1 MKGKR
6 YMANVFNFTGK
17 IVLGKDSEKF
27 HPIERKEFSSGWM
40 NTTVKFN
47 CVSGTNRILCT
58 TQGGK
63 WTNDSKN
70 VVKTFGKS
78 TTDANGNV
86 IKGTA
91 IEIPWAK
98 RFNENQ
104 IDKVA
109 GFKKFVVDIGDYKM
123 RYKLQNLVAAFE
135 KGTVTDEMMTEIEID
150 NLNDAKAALEKS
162 QAKRKEFVAE
172 WDFAE
177 YMIKVAQ
184 SDKMKD
190 KLFNISGTYEVSYNA
205 DKDRFYTNYHVNRV
219 TLAAE
224 DAEPKTEMKI
234 DFLYGTDAWD
244 DSTYEETGKCLV
256 NGWVDYYDSNLKKPG
271 FKPTVIVV
279 REGDDKKRRGFKRKF
294 NIDEGIKQIGLT
306 LSVIEGAE
314 VIELT
319 MDMLDEETRED
330 IECGLLDFED
340 VKRELGGR
348 AIGDRVSELR
358 FVELTP
364 KKNKPQDTVYSVDDM
379 HPAREEIIE
388 DANVE
393 VEIEV
398 EVDNEEV
405 VIDLFDDDL

>member
-1 MKGKR
+1 
-6 YMANVFNFTGK
+6 MASVFNFTGK
-17 IVLGKDSEKF
+17 IALGKDSEKF
-27 HPIERKEFSSGWM
+27 HPIERKEFSSNWM

-47 CVSGTNRILCT
+47 CVSGTNRILCM

-63 WTNDSKN
+63 WKDDKKN

-78 TTDANGNV
+78 TTDENGKV
-86 IKGTA
+86 IKGSA

-98 RFNENQ
+98 RFNQDQ

-109 GFKKFVVDIGDYKM
+109 GFKKFVVDTGDYKM
-123 RYKLQNLVAAFE
+123 RYKLQNLVTAFE
-135 KGTVTDEMMTEIEID
+135 KGTVTDEMIAETEID
-150 NLNDAKAALEKS
+150 NLDDAKAALEKS

-224 DAEPKTEMKI
+224 DIEPKTEMKI
-234 DFLYGTDAWD
+234 DFYYGEGAWD
-244 DSTYEETGKCLV
+244 DSTYDETGKCFV
-256 NGWVDYYDSNLKKPG
+256 NGWVDYYDSNLKKTG
-271 FKPTVIVV
+271 FKPTVVVV
-279 REGDDKKRRGFKRKF
+279 REDDEKKRKALKRKF
-294 NIDEGIKQIGLT
+294 TCDDEIKQIGLT
-306 LSVIEGAE
+306 LSVVEGAE

-330 IECGLLDFED
+330 IEYGLLDFED

-358 FVELTP
+358 FAELTP
-364 KKNKPQDTVYSVDDM
+364 KKNKPQDTVYSADDM
-379 HPAREEIIE
+379 HPAREELIE
-388 DANVE
+388 DVE
-393 VEIEV
+393 DEV
-398 EVDNEEV
+398 EVDDEDV
-405 VIDLFDDDL
+405 KIDLFADDDDL

>member
-1 MKGKR
+1 
-6 YMANVFNFTGK
+6 MAANFNFTGK
-17 IVLGKDSEKF
+17 IALGKDSEKF

-47 CVSGTNRILCT
+47 CVSGTNRILCM

-63 WTNDSKN
+63 WKTDSKN

-86 IKGTA
+86 TKGTA
-91 IEIPWAK
+91 IEIPWTK
-98 RFNENQ
+98 RFDKDQ

-109 GFKKFVVDIGDYKM
+109 GFKKFVVDTGDYKM
-123 RYKLQNLVAAFE
+123 RYKLQNLVTAFE
-135 KGTVTDEMMTEIEID
+135 KGTVTDEMIVETEID
-150 NLNDAKAALEKS
+150 NLDDAKAALEKS
-162 QAKRKEFVAE
+162 QAKRKEFVSE

-219 TLAAE
+219 TLASE
-224 DAEPKTEMKI
+224 DAEPNTEMKI
-234 DFLYGTDAWD
+234 DFLYGEDAWD
-244 DSTYEETGKCLV
+244 DSNYEETGKVLV
-256 NGWVDYYDSNLKKPG
+256 NGWVSYYDNNLKKSG
-271 FKPTVIVV
+271 FKPMVVVV
-279 REGDDKKRRGFKRKF
+279 REDDEKKRKALKRKF
-294 NIDEGIKQIGLT
+294 TCDDGIKQIGLT

-319 MDMLDEETRED
+319 LDMVDDETRED
-330 IECGLLDFED
+330 IECGLLDWEE

-358 FVELTP
+358 FAELTP
-364 KKNKPQDTVYSVDDM
+364 KKNVPQDTVYSADDM
-379 HPAREEIIE
+379 HPAREDAIE
-388 DANVE
+388 EKVE
-393 VEIEV
+393 DEDVK
-398 EVDNEEV
+398 
-405 VIDLFDDDL
+405 IDLFTDEDDDEL

>member
-1 MKGKR
+1 
-6 YMANVFNFTGK
+6 MANVFNFIGK
-17 IVLGKDSEKF
+17 IALGKDSEKF
-27 HPIERKEFSSGWM
+27 HPIERKEFSSNWM

-47 CVSGTNRILCT
+47 CVSGTNRVLCM

-63 WTNDSKN
+63 WKTDSKN

-86 IKGTA
+86 TKGVA
-91 IEIPWAK
+91 IEIPWVK
-98 RFNENQ
+98 RFDQDQ

-109 GFKKFVVDIGDYKM
+109 GFKKFVVDTGDYKM
-123 RYKLQNLVAAFE
+123 RYKLQDLVEAF
-135 KGTVTDEMMTEIEID
+135 KNGTVTDEKIEEIGID
-150 NLNDAKAALEKS
+150 NLDDAVAALEKS
-162 QAKRKEFVAE
+162 QDKRKEFVSE

-190 KLFNISGTYEVSYNA
+190 KLFNISGTYEVSYNV

-234 DFLYGTDAWD
+234 DFFYGENAWD
-244 DSTYEETGKCLV
+244 DSTYDETGKCFV
-256 NGWVDYYDSNLKKPG
+256 NGWVSYYDSNLKKPG
-271 FKPTVIVV
+271 FKPMVIVV
-279 REGDDKKRRGFKRKF
+279 REDDEKKRKTLNRKF
-294 NIDEGIKQIGLT
+294 TCDDGIKQIGLT

-319 MDMLDEETRED
+319 MDMLDDETRED
-330 IECGLLDFED
+330 IECGLLDWEE

-358 FVELTP
+358 FTELTAN
-364 KKNKPQDTVYSVDDM
+364 KNKPQDTVYSTDDM
-379 HPAREEIIE
+379 HPAREDVIE
-388 DANVE
+388 D
-393 VEIEV
+393 
-398 EVDNEEV
+398 EV
-405 VIDLFDDDL
+405 VVDEEDVKVDLFADDDDDL

>member
-1 MKGKR
+1 
-6 YMANVFNFTGK
+6 MAANFNFTGK
-17 IVLGKDSEKF
+17 IALGKDSEKF

-40 NTTVKFN
+40 NTTVRFN
-47 CVSGTNRILCT
+47 CVSGTNRILCM

-63 WTNDSKN
+63 WKDDKKN

-86 IKGTA
+86 TKGTA

-98 RFNENQ
+98 RFEQDQ

-109 GFKKFVVDIGDYKM
+109 GFKKFVVDTGDYKM
-123 RYKLQNLVAAFE
+123 RYKLQDLVAAFE
-135 KGTVTDEMMTEIEID
+135 KGTVTDEMIAETEID
-150 NLNDAKAALEKS
+150 NLDDAKAALEKS
-162 QAKRKEFVAE
+162 QAKRKEFLSE

-190 KLFNISGTYEVSYNA
+190 KLFNISGSYEVSYNA

-234 DFLYGTDAWD
+234 DFYYGEGAWD
-244 DSTYEETGKCLV
+244 DSTYDETGKVLV
-256 NGWVDYYDSNLKKPG
+256 NGWIDYYDSNLKKSG
-271 FKPTVIVV
+271 FKPAVVVV
-279 REGDDKKRRGFKRKF
+279 REDDEKKRKTLKRKF
-294 NIDEGIKQIGLT
+294 TCDDEIKQIGLT
-306 LSVIEGAE
+306 LKVIEGAE

-364 KKNKPQDTVYSVDDM
+364 KKNKPQDTVYNADDM
-379 HPAREEIIE
+379 HPAREDVIEEDENEIVVDDE
-388 DANVE
+388 DVNV
-393 VEIEV
+393 
-398 EVDNEEV
+398 
-405 VIDLFDDDL
+405 DLFADDDDL

>member
-1 MKGKR
+1 
-6 YMANVFNFTGK
+6 MACVFNFTGK
-17 IVLGKDSEKF
+17 IALGKDSEKF

-47 CVSGTNRILCT
+47 CMSGTNRILCMA
-58 TQGGK
+58 QGGK
-63 WTNDSKN
+63 WKTDSKN

-86 IKGTA
+86 TKGTA

-98 RFNENQ
+98 RFDQDQ

-109 GFKKFVVDIGDYKM
+109 GFKKFVVDTGDYKM
-123 RYKLQNLVAAFE
+123 RYKLQDLVKAFE
-135 KGTVTDEMMTEIEID
+135 NGNATDEQMHVLDIYT
-150 NLNDAKAALEKS
+150 LESARASLDKS
-162 QAKRKEFVAE
+162 QAKRKEFVTE

-219 TLAAE
+219 TLASE
-224 DAEPKTEMKI
+224 DAEPNTEMKI
-234 DFLYGTDAWD
+234 DFLYGEDAWD
-244 DSTYEETGKCLV
+244 DSNYEETGKALV
-256 NGWVDYYDSNLKKPG
+256 NGWVSYYDNNLKKSG
-271 FKPTVIVV
+271 FKPMVVVV
-279 REGDDKKRRGFKRKF
+279 REDDEKKRKALKRKF
-294 NIDEGIKQIGLT
+294 TCDDGIKQIGLT

-319 MDMLDEETRED
+319 LDMVDDETRED
-330 IECGLLDFED
+330 IECGLLDWEE

-358 FVELTP
+358 FAELTP
-364 KKNKPQDTVYSVDDM
+364 KKNKPQDTVYSADDM
-379 HPAREEIIE
+379 HPAREDVIE
-388 DANVE
+388 EE
-393 VEIEV
+393 VEDEDV
-398 EVDNEEV
+398 K
-405 VIDLFDDDL
+405 IDLFADEEDDEL

>member
-1 MKGKR
+1 M
-6 YMANVFNFTGK
+6 NVFNFCGK
-17 IVLGKDSEKF
+17 IMLGKETEKF
-27 HPIERKEFSSGWM
+27 KPIERKEFQSGWA

-47 CVSGTNRILCT
+47 VISGTNRILCM

-63 WTNDSKN
+63 WANDSKN
-70 VVKTFGKS
+70 TVKTFGKS

-86 IKGTA
+86 VKGTA

-98 RFNENQ
+98 RFDKDQ

-109 GFKKFVVDIGDYKM
+109 GFKKFVVDTGDYKM
-123 RYKLQNLVAAFE
+123 RYKLQDLVEAF
-135 KGTVTDEMMTEIEID
+135 KNGTVTDEKIEEIGID
-150 NLNDAKAALEKS
+150 NLDDAITALEKS

-177 YMIKVAQ
+177 YMTKVAQ

-190 KLFNISGTYEVSYNA
+190 KLFNISGSYEVSYNA

-234 DFLYGTDAWD
+234 DFYYGEGAWD
-244 DSTYEETGKCLV
+244 DSTYDETGKCFV

-279 REGDDKKRRGFKRKF
+279 REDDEKKRKGLKRKF
-294 NIDEGIKQIGLT
+294 VCDEEIKQIGLT
-306 LSVIEGAE
+306 LSIIEGAE

-348 AIGDRVSELR
+348 VIGDRVSELR
-358 FVELTP
+358 FAELTP
-364 KKNKPQDTVYSVDDM
+364 KKNKPQDTVYSADDM
-379 HPAREEIIE
+379 HPAREDVIE
-388 DANVE
+388 
-393 VEIEV
+393 EV
-398 EVDNEEV
+398 EVDDEDV
-405 VIDLFDDDL
+405 KIDLFEDDDEL